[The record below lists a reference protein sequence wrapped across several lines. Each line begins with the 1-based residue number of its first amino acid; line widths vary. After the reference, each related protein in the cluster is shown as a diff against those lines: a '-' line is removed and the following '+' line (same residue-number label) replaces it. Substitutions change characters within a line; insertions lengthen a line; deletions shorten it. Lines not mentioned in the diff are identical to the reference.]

1 MDSIAIDT
9 IEEIQLL
16 HDSGVAVSIKQH
28 VREAAEANDVA
39 FEGLYKAVRRN
50 SAYESIRSREH
61 GNRLLSD
68 LEEAL
73 TVSSFITMDRMKR
86 PLTRPGALVMMATMW
101 KRTFSAQHLRGLLQ
115 RNKKFVRIKQ
125 GKVVTKG
132 RTDPNNIREL
142 EWFCDQFELVQQRHE
157 ITAKN
162 LLNLDEIRV
171 SISRDGVSAVNVISS
186 NDRSGGNIAMTVDQ
200 TTLTLL
206 PVVSAAGECLAVY
219 IVVRKVMKEE
229 ERKSDAPTTIHVVGD
244 EPPNR
249 RVSRRRKHPWRYFYA
264 VTATGNIN
272 SDLYLEI
279 MKHYS
284 TVWSTAHPGLH
295 AFVLMDR
302 LHAHTDPTTVAE
314 LAKRNVFTL
323 LFNANASLYIQPLD
337 GVVFSVLKR
346 VFRANVRTY
355 VLEDSMCDESDC
367 SPVYHAA
374 YDAMDKAFQKNVII
388 AAFRDRGIWPWRR
401 DVVMKNALQ
410 WIKAAR
416 PSESVEERGQFIASV
431 ADAAVKLAHART
443 SARKA
448 SRRRSSVRTAKGK
461 PVTWEQIKEEEDSK
475 KDEQKEKVVTREA
488 REQQRKVNKERKEQ
502 EKAERAQAAAEKR
515 KERAACGGEGAC

>member
-1 MDSIAIDT
+1 
-9 IEEIQLL
+9 
-16 HDSGVAVSIKQH
+16 
-28 VREAAEANDVA
+28 
-39 FEGLYKAVRRN
+39 
-50 SAYESIRSREH
+50 
-61 GNRLLSD
+61 
-68 LEEAL
+68 
-73 TVSSFITMDRMKR
+73 
-86 PLTRPGALVMMATMW
+86 
-101 KRTFSAQHLRGLLQ
+101 
-115 RNKKFVRIKQ
+115 
-125 GKVVTKG
+125 
-132 RTDPNNIREL
+132 
-142 EWFCDQFELVQQRHE
+142 
-157 ITAKN
+157 
-162 LLNLDEIRV
+162 
-171 SISRDGVSAVNVISS
+171 
-186 NDRSGGNIAMTVDQ
+186 MTVDQ

-284 TVWSTAHPGLH
+284 AVWSTAHPGLH

-416 PSESVEERGQFIASV
+416 PSESVE
-431 ADAAVKLAHART
+431 DAG
-443 SARKA
+443 
-448 SRRRSSVRTAKGK
+448 SSL
-461 PVTWEQIKEEEDSK
+461 
-475 KDEQKEKVVTREA
+475 
-488 REQQRKVNKERKEQ
+488 
-502 EKAERAQAAAEKR
+502 RA
-515 KERAACGGEGAC
+515 